1 MPGTGRVQGRAG
13 RDARPSEGF
22 IGLLKLFTFSRKR
35 TLEKHARGLVLNQTE
50 FVRLIE
56 LCHLGLL
63 RLRHGVHYHRPP
75 HPKHLIPT
83 DADRDALATG
93 RSGELL
99 SPAAQK
105 TVRKIMQMFRE
116 TQWSAGHVFL
126 GPEPHHWHLFIFGKE
141 DEAPRGNHWRGGPH
155 VHFVNWLWP
164 RLDAQV
170 VWDAYVSDG
179 TRPTS
184 SLHIPFEFR

>member
-1 MPGTGRVQGRAG
+1 MADHPRLERGMLWVRVPPGPPCPSGPAVVAATLSRWRPWVRIPPGSPTYENCSMPGTGRVQGRAG

-75 HPKHLIPT
+75 HP
-83 DADRDALATG
+83 
-93 RSGELL
+93 
-99 SPAAQK
+99 AAN
-105 TVRKIMQMFRE
+105 
-116 TQWSAGHVFL
+116 WSAIAVQRARAGKSRQLASAWSGAHL
-126 GPEPHHWHLFIFGKE
+126 ERASLADQARHH
-141 DEAPRGNHWRGGPH
+141 R
-155 VHFVNWLWP
+155 
-164 RLDAQV
+164 
-170 VWDAYVSDG
+170 
-179 TRPTS
+179 
-184 SLHIPFEFR
+184 